1 TDEAG
6 NIANKDL
13 VFNIDTN
20 IQVPT
25 IALDAG
31 QDTGANTAD
40 NITNIS
46 RPTFTIG
53 NVDPD
58 VIKVVVTIDGHDYN
72 ATKVGA
78 GWQFTPGNA
87 IPDGS
92 YNITV
97 TVEDK
102 A

>member
-1 TDEAG
+1 M
-6 NIANKDL
+6 
-13 VFNIDTN
+13 
-20 IQVPT
+20 
-25 IALDAG
+25 
-31 QDTGANTAD
+31 
-40 NITNIS
+40 
-46 RPTFTIG
+46 
-53 NVDPD
+53 
-58 VIKVVVTIDGHDYN
+58 VTIDGHDYN

-102 A
+102 AGNTATSKPLPVVIDTTAEIESVTLVTDSGDSDVDNITKVDSRSLVLLPLMI